1 MMAKEL
7 STSAASIRSAVSIV
21 QAASQQIQVADGNMC
36 GAIAAIHATVVLA
49 KQLPSLP
56 PALLTATSP
65 AGAGTAAPVAGGT
78 QPPRRERVK

>member
-21 QAASQQIQVADGNMC
+21 QAASQQIQVADGNMR
-36 GAIAAIHATVVLA
+36 GAIAAIHATVALA

-56 PALLTATSP
+56 LCIPPQRGRGLLRLRQ
-65 AGAGTAAPVAGGT
+65 AAPSRHGARG
-78 QPPRRERVK
+78 VK

>member
-21 QAASQQIQVADGNMC
+21 QAASQQIQIADGNMR
-36 GAIAAIHATVVLA
+36 GAIAAIHATVALA

-56 PALLTATSP
+56 PPLVTAASP
-65 AGAGTAAPVAGGT
+65 AGAGTAATAAGGT
-78 QPPRRERVK
+78 QPLRREGS